1 LGKEGAR
8 DDAMERIKEN
18 IFVETEFL
26 GCNPGFVVTGEGVVI
41 IDTPQRPDEAW
52 RWKEEIQK
60 HGKIAYL
67 INTDHHRDH
76 ALGNFYFPGDLIT
89 HEGTM
94 KRLLA
99 EGQADLCREWVS
111 RIDSQFGPWVE
122 NYSVRR
128 PRFTYT
134 KRMSLYLGEDL
145 FELIHV
151 ESHTQDETLVY
162 LPREKVLFAGDTVCT
177 KQIPTLHE
185 SHPLSWLKA
194 LEFVE
199 SLDFDILVPGH
210 GAIGD
215 KESFREFRREFS
227 ELVERAREKIA
238 QGLSREE
245 VTRELK
251 YEDTVHSQYP
261 PSFAVH
267 FAANMQKNI
276 IRLYDELKKAE
287 E

>member
-1 LGKEGAR
+1 
-8 DDAMERIKEN
+8 MERIKEN

-26 GCNPGFVVTGEGVVI
+26 GCNPGFVVTGEGVVM

-52 RWKEEIQK
+52 RWKEEIQE

-76 ALGNFYFPGDLIT
+76 AIGNFYFPGDLIT

-99 EGQADLCREWVS
+99 EGHAELCREWVS

-122 NYSVRR
+122 NYSIRR

-134 KRMSLYLGEDL
+134 ERMSLYLGDDL

-162 LPREKVLFAGDTVCT
+162 LPWEKVLFSGDTVCT
-177 KQIPTLHE
+177 KQIPSLHE
-185 SHPLSWLKA
+185 SYPLSWLKA

-199 SLDFDILVPGH
+199 TLDFDVLVPGH
-210 GAIGD
+210 GEIGD

-227 ELVERAREKIA
+227 GLVERAREKIA
-238 QGLSREE
+238 EGLSREE

-251 YEDTVHSQYP
+251 YEDTVHSRYP

-276 IRLYDELKKAE
+276 GRLYDELKKTE
-287 E
+287 G

>member
-1 LGKEGAR
+1 
-8 DDAMERIKEN
+8 MERIKEK

-26 GCNPGFVVTGEGVVI
+26 GCNPGFVVTGEGVVM
-41 IDTPQRPDEAW
+41 IDTPQRPDEAC

-99 EGQADLCREWVS
+99 EGQADLCREWVA
-111 RIDSQFGPWVE
+111 RIDSRFEPWVE
-122 NYSVRR
+122 NYFIRR

-134 KRMSLYLGEDL
+134 ECMSLYLDDDV

-177 KQIPTLHE
+177 RQIPSLHE
-185 SHPLSWLKA
+185 SYPLSWLKT
-194 LEFVE
+194 LRWVE
-199 SLDFDILVPGH
+199 TLDFDILVPGH
-210 GAIGD
+210 GEIGD
-215 KESFREFRREFS
+215 RESFREFRREFS
-227 ELVERAREKIA
+227 GLLEHAREKIA

-245 VTRELK
+245 MIRELK
-251 YEDTVHSQYP
+251 YEDTVHSHYP

-267 FAANMQKNI
+267 FAAIMQKNI
-276 IRLYDELKKAE
+276 GRLYDELKKGE
-287 E
+287 G